1 MRKIL
6 TFTLTI
12 LLYSVSF
19 GQTVTEL
26 YKDRNFQEL
35 VKLERKAN
43 KLTPDE
49 LYMVGYAFFQLE
61 NDNKAIEFYDKAI
74 AKGLDNGSVHFYKG
88 LSLCLLKKYDDAM
101 NEVEIAIKKE
111 PTNQEFANQKGL
123 IYYYQDQ
130 LDNALPVF
138 EQAKKLPNTYGEP
151 FYWVAKIYHEKEDF
165 SKALTLYYEALD
177 NLPKTNSYYLTT
189 LQSIGQL
196 EYTFTKDYL
205 KSAKAY
211 NQVINL
217 MPKDYDYYPK
227 LIKAYNAGKDFKK
240 ADSIFELMKTAYN
253 NNELSEDDMKFK
265 NVAIDESEWNGQ
277 KVTVYKYL
285 VDPKESLDI
294 SYKIYLLTKDGGKIE
309 RTFMVEKTS
318 KNPDGVKHLLCEND
332 KKTGTHITYSYGWK
346 SETVPLDNLKEAII
360 LVLDGKIKQG
370 ASSTFGSK

>member
-74 AKGLDNGSVHFYKG
+74 AKGLDDGSVHFYKG
-88 LSLCLLKKYDDAM
+88 LSLCLIKKYDDAM

-111 PTNQEFANQKGL
+111 PTNQEFANEKGL

-151 FYWVAKIYHEKEDF
+151 FYWVARIYHEKQDF

-211 NQVINL
+211 AQVINL

-227 LIKAYNAGKDFKK
+227 LIKAYNAGKDFKN
-240 ADSIFELMKTAYN
+240 ADSIFELMKTGYN
-253 NNELSEDDMKFK
+253 NKELSEDDMKFK

-346 SETVPLDNLKEAII
+346 SDTIPLDNLKEAVI

-370 ASSTFGSK
+370 ASSTFGTK

>member
-1 MRKIL
+1 M
-6 TFTLTI
+6 
-12 LLYSVSF
+12 
-19 GQTVTEL
+19 
-26 YKDRNFQEL
+26 
-35 VKLERKAN
+35 
-43 KLTPDE
+43 
-49 LYMVGYAFFQLE
+49 
-61 NDNKAIEFYDKAI
+61 
-74 AKGLDNGSVHFYKG
+74 
-88 LSLCLLKKYDDAM
+88 
-101 NEVEIAIKKE
+101 
-111 PTNQEFANQKGL
+111 
-123 IYYYQDQ
+123 
-130 LDNALPVF
+130 
-138 EQAKKLPNTYGEP
+138 
-151 FYWVAKIYHEKEDF
+151 
-165 SKALTLYYEALD
+165 
-177 NLPKTNSYYLTT
+177 TT